1 MVSNIDS
8 YIDSDD
14 VPSDVE
20 YEMYRVAYNDSSKLE
35 HGPDLLVDHKLDTS
49 LSIPPPGFAKIL
61 QPKLQPM
68 AQSKPSLQSKKE
80 QSKGYSETD
89 IIGYG
94 GTKIGYADTNIGYNG
109 GTKMFSLKHLAPV
122 PFLPAPP
129 MLVENPKVSRR
140 NGTISGTVKETQ
152 TDFTLPTKSK
162 DCWNIDYSDQRGF
175 ETGRYFIPLRMACH
189 NCEETGHLKYDCP
202 KPKKETTC
210 LNCGLTGHWFRECPR
225 ELCYNCGYPG
235 HQARECKMPR
245 VSPNKPCTRC
255 KQYGHQE
262 KLCPDIWRQ
271 FHSTTSVSQMAH
283 GQPVRQGREMS
294 RKPPS
299 CYNCGRQ
306 GHWGFECS
314 KETDNNSYRISQF
327 VVRYDGLGLA
337 RQKKR
342 KVKTKA
348 PATPSYS
355 DTIVS
360 DSSVKDAP
368 KKHCRTIPRSKSLAY
383 DLPKKQESVKE
394 RSKSLDESYNRKN
407 VNVTNM
413 SKKKSKSNKSL
424 ASVDKNKSTKS
435 LASIENIQCD
445 KSEVVKVVKPEQKPK
460 FNKVKEE
467 LERLKKSSKSDK
479 SRSGNNENVKKKT
492 NAKVDDPWLDIPK
505 SKTPAPNLNGKKSKP
520 KTATDNT
527 NQTKKKGKKKNKN
540 NAKGTGFKK
549 TCNVFG

>member
-20 YEMYRVAYNDSSKLE
+20 FEMYRVAYNDSSKLE
-35 HGPDLLVDHKLDTS
+35 LGPDLFVDNKLDVPPPPG
-49 LSIPPPGFAKIL
+49 LSIPPPGFNKIHTKI
-61 QPKLQPM
+61 QT
-68 AQSKPSLQSKKE
+68 
-80 QSKGYSETD
+80 KGYSETD
-89 IIGYG
+89 IIGYSD
-94 GTKIGYADTNIGYNG
+94 TKIGYADTR
-109 GTKMFSLKHLAPV
+109 MFSLEHLAPV

-129 MLVENPKVSRR
+129 MLVEQPRV

-152 TDFTLPTKSK
+152 TDFTLPPKIK
-162 DCWNIDYSDQRGF
+162 DCWTIDYADQRGY
-175 ETGRYFIPLRMACH
+175 ETGRYFIPLRMECY
-189 NCEETGHLKYDCP
+189 NCQETGHLKYDCP

-210 LNCGLTGHWFRECPR
+210 LNCGLTGHWYRECPR

-235 HQARECKMPR
+235 HMARECKMPR

-255 KQYGHQE
+255 KNYGHSD

-314 KETDNNSYRISQF
+314 QETDNNSYRISQL

-348 PATPSYS
+348 PETPSYS

-360 DSSVKDAP
+360 DSSAKDAP

-383 DLPKKQESVKE
+383 DLPKKQGSEKE
-394 RSKSLDESYNRKN
+394 RSKSLDETHNRKGSK
-407 VNVTNM
+407 VTNL

-424 ASVDKNKSTKS
+424 SIDKSTPSTKSIDKSTKS
-435 LASIENIQCD
+435 LASIENV
-445 KSEVVKVVKPEQKPK
+445 KHEKMKPEVVEVVKIEQKPK

-467 LERLKKSSKSDK
+467 LEKIKKTSKSEK
-479 SRSGNNENVKKKT
+479 SRKDPNNENVKKKT
-492 NAKVDDPWLDIPK
+492 NVKVDDPWLDLPK
-505 SKTPAPNLNGKKSKP
+505 SKMPGPNLNNGKKSKP
-520 KTATDNT
+520 KTATDN

-549 TCNVFG
+549 TCNVFS